1 MAEAAASAVS
11 SQQPTIV
18 KEGILYKRG
27 QYITTWRERYSLLK
41 SDGQFLGNTIVKLF
55 GI

>member
-1 MAEAAASAVS
+1 MAEAAAPAVS

-27 QYITTWRERYSLLK
+27 NPKLK
-41 SDGQFLGNTIVKLF
+41 F
-55 GI
+55 